1 MNDNTN
7 FFIAIALS
15 IAILMGFH
23 WFYEVPKQRAAQSQA
38 QATQIIAKEQPVVE
52 AVGELKKRSD
62 VIATSKRIAL
72 GNEHIHGSI
81 NLKGARFDDLTLI
94 RYHETVDNS
103 SPEIVLLSPA
113 GSNDE
118 HPAYYAELGWLGT
131 DDKTKLPAADTEW
144 QSDGSKLAPNKP
156 VTLHWDNGQGL
167 KFERTI
173 ALDDRYMLTV
183 TEKVT
188 NTSGA
193 DVTLVPF
200 GLVSRHGLPAHVG
213 AGTSHEGL
221 TGVLDGQLREKDYKK
236 LKDEPLTT
244 YTSKGGWIGMADVY
258 WFTGIIPDQNDNL
271 TARFL
276 YSSVNGQN
284 RYQTDVKSDAVI
296 IKAGANAEKTYH
308 VFTGA
313 KEVAALENYGEQLK
327 LPMFDKAVDFGW
339 FYLIAKPFFHVIDW
353 LGKTFGNY
361 GLAIIAFTII
371 LRILF
376 FPLSEASYS
385 SMARMKELQPEMN
398 RLKERYSAD
407 PVKMNEEVSKLY
419 QKEKINPLSGCL
431 PMLIQIPVF
440 FALYKVLLVSIEMRH
455 APFYGWV
462 HDLSAPDPSNIFTLF
477 GLFALPS
484 FLSFLHLGIW
494 PLLMGATM
502 YIQQKLSPPQADKT
516 TQQVFTLM
524 PIMFT
529 FLFAGMAAGLVI
541 YWTLSNILAI
551 AQQVLIKH
559 RSNKKAEAAKS

>member
-38 QATQIIAKEQPVVE
+38 QASAIIQKEIPAVE
-52 AVGELKKRSD
+52 AITAPKQRSE
-62 VIATSKRIAL
+62 VIAMSKRIPL
-72 GNEHIHGSI
+72 ENKNLHGSI
-81 NLKGARFDDLTLI
+81 NLKGGRLDDITLI
-94 RYHETVDNS
+94 RYRETVDKE
-103 SPEIVLLSPA
+103 SPEIVLLSPT
-113 GSNDE
+113 GSNED
-118 HPAYYAELGWLGT
+118 HPAYYAELGWLGS
-131 DDKTKLPAADTEW
+131 DEKTKLPDAESQW
-144 QSDGSKLAPNKP
+144 QSSGTKLTPEKP
-156 VTLHWDNGQGL
+156 ITLRWDNGQGL

-173 ALDDRYMLTV
+173 SMDDDYMFTV
-183 TEKVT
+183 NEKVT
-188 NTSGA
+188 NASGA

-200 GLVSRHGLPAHVG
+200 GLVSRHGLPKNAVPS
-213 AGTSHEGL
+213 TSHEGL

-244 YTSKGGWIGMADVY
+244 YTSKGGWIGITDVY

-271 TARFL
+271 SARFL
-276 YSSVNGQN
+276 YSEVNGQKH
-284 RYQTDVKSDAVI
+284 YQGDVKSDPI
-296 IKAGANAEKTYH
+296 TLKTGSDTSKTYH

-313 KEVAALENYGEQLK
+313 KEVSMLEHYGETLK
-327 LPMFDKAVDFGW
+327 LPMFEKAVDFGW
-339 FYLIAKPFFHVIDW
+339 FYLIAKPFFYVIDW
-353 LGKTFGNY
+353 LGRTFGNY
-361 GLAIIAFTII
+361 GLAIIAFTIL
-371 LRILF
+371 LRLAF
-376 FPLSEASYS
+376 FPLSESSYR

-398 RLKERYSAD
+398 RIKERYGSD

-431 PMLIQIPVF
+431 PMFIQIPVF

-455 APFYGWV
+455 APFYGWI
-462 HDLSAPDPSNIFTLF
+462 HDLSAPDSSNLFTLF
-477 GLFALPS
+477 GLLPFEAPS
-484 FLSFLHLGIW
+484 WLHLGLW

-502 YIQQKLSPPQADKT
+502 FIQQKLTPPQADKT

-529 FLFAGMAAGLVI
+529 FLFANMAAGLVI

-551 AQQVLIKH
+551 AQQTLIKH
-559 RSNKKAEAAKS
+559 RSKTVPAKT